1 MSLSLDDVK
10 RLAELTRLQLS
21 DEELETRRAELERV
35 LEYVDRLARVD
46 TADIPEAEG
55 RVELTRWR
63 PDQVESASTATHDH
77 IIASFPD
84 RLQNALRVPAVF
96 RAPKK

>member
-21 DEELETRRAELERV
+21 DEELETRRVELERV

-46 TADIPEAEG
+46 TAGIPEAEG
-55 RVELTRWR
+55 REELTAWR
-63 PDQVESASTATHDH
+63 TDQAEPASSNTRDQ

-84 RLQNALRVPAVF
+84 HVQNALRVPAVF
-96 RAPKK
+96 SAPKK

>member
-21 DEELETRRAELERV
+21 DEELETRRVELERV

-46 TADIPEAEG
+46 TAGVPEAEG
-55 RVELTRWR
+55 RVELSAWR
-63 PDQVESASTATHDH
+63 PDQAESAPQATHDQ

-96 RAPKK
+96 SAPKK